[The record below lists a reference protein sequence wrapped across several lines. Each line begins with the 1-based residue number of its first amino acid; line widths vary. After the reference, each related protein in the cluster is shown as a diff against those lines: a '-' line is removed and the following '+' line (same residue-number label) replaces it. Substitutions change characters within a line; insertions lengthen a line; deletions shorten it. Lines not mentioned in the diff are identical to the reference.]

1 MRTKVSPPSYQSSSS
16 SWYNDSARYEYLQ
29 SDVFWT
35 LAILI
40 LVNCWW
46 SAKQVDFFDSTPE
59 EQAKISPR
67 PSVFWL
73 RYRITS
79 RLRQYLVF
87 LLCTLVIPLHLLHGS
102 WVLKSAWRITF
113 GLVNRTY
120 PSIKPRILGFVFY
133 SPLTAVISL
142 GWAVVLGL
150 GVIIVGTQ
158 FLLVRNLWIMTP
170 YDPSSTTPSMKIT
183 DSTVGDADW
192 QEIKGS
198 ENDSK
203 KDK

>member
-1 MRTKVSPPSYQSSSS
+1 MRIKVSPPSYQS

-46 SAKQVDFFDSTPE
+46 SAKQVDFFDSTAD

-79 RLRQYLVF
+79 RLRQYAVF
-87 LLCTLVIPLHLLHGS
+87 LICSLFLPLHLLHGS
-102 WVLKSAWRITF
+102 WVLKSAWRISF

-120 PSIKPRILGFVFY
+120 PTLKPRMLGFLLY
-133 SPLTAVISL
+133 TPLTAVILL
-142 GWAVVLGL
+142 GWAIVLGL

-158 FLLVRNLWIMTP
+158 FLLIRNLWVMTP
-170 YDPSSTTPSMKIT
+170 YDPASTTPTKSISET
-183 DSTVGDADW
+183 ATGDGDW
-192 QEIKGS
+192 HEIEGD

>member
-1 MRTKVSPPSYQSSSS
+1 MRIKVTPPSYQS

-46 SAKQVDFFDSTPE
+46 SAKQVDFFDSTAD

-79 RLRQYLVF
+79 RIRQYVVF
-87 LLCTLVIPLHLLHGS
+87 LICSFVLPLHLLHGS
-102 WVLKSAWRITF
+102 WVLKSAWRISF

-120 PSIKPRILGFVFY
+120 PTLKPRMLGFLLY
-133 SPLTAVISL
+133 SPLTAVILL
-142 GWAVVLGL
+142 GWAIVLGL

-158 FLLVRNLWIMTP
+158 FLLIRNLWAMTP
-170 YDPSSTTPSMKIT
+170 YDPASGTPTKSIGET
-183 DSTVGDADW
+183 ATGDGDW
-192 QEIKGS
+192 HEIKGD

>member
-1 MRTKVSPPSYQSSSS
+1 MRIKVSPPSYQSS

-46 SAKQVDFFDSTPE
+46 SAKQVDFFDSTPD

-79 RLRQYLVF
+79 RLRQYAVF
-87 LLCTLVIPLHLLHGS
+87 LICSLFLPLHLLHGS
-102 WVLKSAWRITF
+102 WVLKSAWRISF

-120 PSIKPRILGFVFY
+120 PTLKPRMLGFLLY
-133 SPLTAVISL
+133 SPLTAVILL
-142 GWAVVLGL
+142 GWAIVLGL

-158 FLLVRNLWIMTP
+158 FLLIRNLWVMTP
-170 YDPSSTTPSMKIT
+170 YDPALEIPTKSISETAA
-183 DSTVGDADW
+183 GDGDW
-192 QEIKGS
+192 HEIKGD

>member
-1 MRTKVSPPSYQSSSS
+1 MITKSYHLSPYQS

-46 SAKQVDFFDSTPE
+46 SAKQVDFFDSTPD

-73 RYRITS
+73 KYRITS
-79 RLRQYLVF
+79 RLRKYLIF
-87 LLCTLVIPLHLLHGS
+87 LLCSLVLPLHLLHGS

-120 PSIKPRILGFVFY
+120 PSTRPRMLGFLLY
-133 SPLTAVISL
+133 SPLTAVTLLS
-142 GWAVVLGL
+142 WAIVLGF
-150 GVIIVGTQ
+150 GFVIVGTQ
-158 FLLVRNLWIMTP
+158 ILLLRNLWEMTP
-170 YDPSSTTPSMKIT
+170 YDPSSTAPLKPTKEIT
-183 DSTVGDADW
+183 GGDGDWHDIKGDAN
-192 QEIKGS
+192 E
-198 ENDSK
+198 SK
-203 KDK
+203 KNN

>member
-1 MRTKVSPPSYQSSSS
+1 MRIKVSPPSYQS

-29 SDVFWT
+29 SDIFWT

-46 SAKQVDFFDSTPE
+46 SAKQVDFFDSTAD

-73 RYRITS
+73 GYRITS
-79 RLRQYLVF
+79 RLRQYVVF
-87 LLCTLVIPLHLLHGS
+87 LICSLVLPLHLLHGS
-102 WVLKSAWRITF
+102 WVLKSAWRISF

-120 PSIKPRILGFVFY
+120 PTLKPRMLGFLLY
-133 SPLTAVISL
+133 SPLTAAILL
-142 GWAVVLGL
+142 GWAIVLGL

-158 FLLVRNLWIMTP
+158 FLLIRNLWVMTP
-170 YDPSSTTPSMKIT
+170 YDSSSTTPTKSISET
-183 DSTVGDADW
+183 AAGDGDW
-192 QEIKGS
+192 HEIKGD